1 MVREKGKGIYFADEL
16 CYTKRV
22 NIDANWSNFMLG
34 RKNNIR
40 HLIPQIVIDA
50 LCVFFSYWIAFVLR
64 FLLDPEHPGRI
75 IPPYYMDSFRVSIPW
90 MTLICIAVFAIF
102 RFYSTMW
109 EFASMEELLQ
119 IFYGTTV
126 ACILVTVCGFVIFPN
141 VFVDSYSVPIQR
153 FPIPVYIMGWLLTLF
168 LVGGS
173 RFFVRFSHRRK
184 GRRSGS
190 AQDESARRV
199 MIIGAGEMGSM
210 VIKDMKNAPQSKGV
224 PVIAIDD
231 DKKKRGT
238 RIHGVK
244 VVGGRESIPKMA
256 AHYNIDEIILAIAT
270 AKQSDKRDIIRICS
284 ETGCK
289 LKTIP
294 ALYEMLEGSADPL
307 KVRDVDILDLLGRD
321 EIKLNTE
328 EISGY
333 LENKTIIVT
342 GGGGTIGSELCRQI
356 ACFQPKKLIVLEIY
370 ENNAY
375 LLLNELKHRFPKLD
389 MEVIIG
395 SVRDRARLENVF
407 NCYRPD
413 VVFHAAA
420 HKHVPLMELSPGEAV
435 KNNVFGTLNVAQVC
449 DKFHVKRMV
458 LISTDKAVNPTS
470 IMGATKRICE
480 LIIQYYSRHSKTGF
494 VAVRFGNVLGS
505 SGSVIP
511 IFKRQI
517 ADGGPVTVTHPDIVR
532 YFMTIPEAARLV
544 IQAGGMA
551 KGGEIFVLDM
561 GEPVKIV
568 DLARNLIR
576 LSGYE
581 PDVDIKIK
589 FTGLRPGEKL
599 YEEMLLDSEGGCKKT
614 SHELIYIGNPIPF
627 NEETFIDD
635 IEALRAV
642 AGVDN
647 SKMIEIVHRL
657 VPTYTGHAEKTDLL
671 VQ

>member
-1 MVREKGKGIYFADEL
+1 MISKK
-16 CYTKRV
+16 
-22 NIDANWSNFMLG
+22 SS
-34 RKNNIR
+34 IR
-40 HLIPQIVIDA
+40 NLIPQIITDVI
-50 LCVFFSYWIAFVLR
+50 CVFFSYWLAFVFR
-64 FLLDPEHPGRI
+64 FLPDHRI
-75 IPPYYMDSFRVSIPW
+75 PFYYIDSFKASIPW
-90 MTLICIAVFAIF
+90 MTLVCVAVFAVF

-109 EFASMEELLQ
+109 ELASLDELLQ
-119 IFYGTTV
+119 IFYGTTT
-126 ACILVTVCGFVIFPN
+126 ACLINAILGYAVFPN
-141 VFVDSYSVPIQR
+141 TLTDSFGFPIQR
-153 FPIPVYIMGWLLTLF
+153 FPIAVYVMGWLLTIF

-173 RFFVRFSHRRK
+173 RFSVRFMRRLK
-184 GRRSGS
+184 RKRAVSRGQNS
-190 AQDESARRV
+190 ETKRV
-199 MIIGAGEMGSM
+199 MIVGAGEMGSM
-210 VIKDMKNAPQSKGV
+210 VIKDMKNAPQSQGI
-224 PVIAIDD
+224 PVVAIDD
-231 DKKKRGT
+231 DRKKRGT

-244 VVGGRESIPKMA
+244 IAGGRESIPKMVDR
-256 AHYNIDEIILAIAT
+256 YRVDEIILAIAT
-270 AKQSDKRDIIRICS
+270 AKQADKREIINICS
-284 ETGCK
+284 KTGCK

-294 ALYEMLEGSADPL
+294 ALYEMLEENNNSRL
-307 KVRDVDILDLLGRD
+307 KVRDVNILDLLGRD

-342 GGGGTIGSELCRQI
+342 GGGGSIGSELCRQI
-356 ACFQPKKLIVLEIY
+356 AVFHPKKLIVLEIY

-375 LLLNELKHRFPKLD
+375 VLLNELRRRFPELD
-389 MEVIIG
+389 MQVIIA
-395 SVRDRARLENVF
+395 SVRDRARIDRVF
-407 NCYRPD
+407 ECFHPD

-435 KNNVFGTLNVAQVC
+435 KNNVFGTLNVAQAC
-449 DKFHVKRMV
+449 DKYHVKRMV
-458 LISTDKAVNPTS
+458 LISTDKAVNPTN

-480 LIIQYYSRHSKTGF
+480 LIVQYYSRHSKTGF

-511 IFKRQI
+511 IFKQQI
-517 ADGGPVTVTHPDIVR
+517 AEGGPVTVTHPDIVR

-599 YEEMLLDSEGGCKKT
+599 YEELLLDSEGGCKKT

-627 NEETFIDD
+627 NEDTFIDD
-635 IEALRAV
+635 IEELRKA
-642 AGVDN
+642 AGIDN
-647 SKMIEIVHRL
+647 VKMIQIVHRL

-671 VQ
+671 AH